1 VEQLRHGVDRLH
13 QRYRQLAQQIQ
24 GLP

>member
-1 VEQLRHGVDRLH
+1 MQLRQGVDRLH
-13 QRYRQLAQQIQ
+13 ERYRKLAQQIQ